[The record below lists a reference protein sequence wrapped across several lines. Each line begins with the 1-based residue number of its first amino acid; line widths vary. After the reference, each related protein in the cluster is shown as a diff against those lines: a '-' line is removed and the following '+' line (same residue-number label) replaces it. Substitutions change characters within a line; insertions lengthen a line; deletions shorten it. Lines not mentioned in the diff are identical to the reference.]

1 MKKIFN
7 YVFMSLVM
15 LMVSVSF
22 SSCNTATPDAGQEA
36 VFVKKPILFF
46 WTSGVDDVPAKTGLE
61 YCAWTTDVVYV
72 TMTPV
77 AYDEHIEDSY
87 SNDNTQLDWDIQ
99 IILQVIE
106 GKSPV
111 LIKNYG
117 PDWYKNNIHKEVTSH
132 FFNLV
137 GNYSPFDLMSN
148 RSVTDSIQ
156 VLMKKHMT
164 NYINQLSKNKEL
176 PIIVN
181 NFICGKARPNEKMR
195 VEMDNTAAAIQA
207 SKTQEQKLAYEQ
219 KREATER
226 QRALADKAYMNAMN
240 LSGEQFIQLK
250 YIELIAEKK
259 DANIDV
265 LVGTGSNPMWNIRR

>member
-7 YVFMSLVM
+7 YVFVSLVM

-22 SSCNTATPDAGQEA
+22 SSCNTATPNAGQEA
-36 VFVKKPILFF
+36 VFIKKPILFG
-46 WTSGVDDVPAKTGLE
+46 SGGVDDVPAKTGLE
-61 YCAWTTDVVYV
+61 YCAWTTDVAYA

-156 VLMKKHMT
+156 VLMKEHMT
-164 NYINQLSKNKEL
+164 NYINQSSKNKEL
-176 PIIVN
+176 PVIVN

-219 KREATER
+219 K
-226 QRALADKAYMNAMN
+226 AYMNAMD

>member
-7 YVFMSLVM
+7 YVFVSLVT

-22 SSCNTATPDAGQEA
+22 SSCNTATPDAGQEG

-46 WTSGVDDVPAKTGLE
+46 TGPGGVDDVPAKTGLE
-61 YCAWTTDVVYV
+61 YCAWTTDVIYV

-117 PDWYKNNIHKEVTSH
+117 PDW
-132 FFNLV
+132 
-137 GNYSPFDLMSN
+137 
-148 RSVTDSIQ
+148 
-156 VLMKKHMT
+156 
-164 NYINQLSKNKEL
+164 
-176 PIIVN
+176 
-181 NFICGKARPNEKMR
+181 
-195 VEMDNTAAAIQA
+195 
-207 SKTQEQKLAYEQ
+207 
-219 KREATER
+219 
-226 QRALADKAYMNAMN
+226 
-240 LSGEQFIQLK
+240 
-250 YIELIAEKK
+250 
-259 DANIDV
+259 
-265 LVGTGSNPMWNIRR
+265 